1 MASKGNPPRLKLTYP
16 DPSEDQLQESIANFL
31 DAVLRPEEA
40 VYTHIPVGG
49 YILSPRARGRLY
61 RIGVKKGFPDI
72 CIAYKPGRILW
83 LELKTATGRLT
94 LDQEQRHAQL
104 FVLGHNVVT
113 CRRIED
119 VISAMELHRVPF
131 RKAQIG
137 GSYYGTNVASEAPSA
152 AAQSTQGIGSISTQT
167 S

>member
-1 MASKGNPPRLKLTYP
+1 MVSKGNPPRLKLTYP

-72 CIAYKPGRILW
+72 CIAYKPGRMLW
-83 LELKTATGRLT
+83 LELKTPTGRLT

-104 FVLGHNVVT
+104 FVLGHKVVT
-113 CRRIED
+113 CRSVED
-119 VISAMELHRVPF
+119 VISAMELHGVPF
-131 RKAQIG
+131 RKAQLS
-137 GSYYGTNVASEAPSA
+137 GSYHGTAINQGDAASGA
-152 AAQSTQGIGSISTQT
+152 AEPAQGAA
-167 S
+167 